1 MGVRCRLMLGLK
13 TIGRRIDAIL
23 TEYAGAVA
31 GNGGWLQVGAD
42 ASDAEVAVDASA
54 GFLACRDLYTK
65 ERRMI
70 RESDWQNL
78 EQVNREMALRLE
90 RVRKVRATGD
100 KQGIRQAE
108 MAYLQALQCVY
119 DAAVSAVSDYARL
132 AGDE

>member
-1 MGVRCRLMLGLK
+1 
-13 TIGRRIDAIL
+13 
-23 TEYAGAVA
+23 
-31 GNGGWLQVGAD
+31 
-42 ASDAEVAVDASA
+42 
-54 GFLACRDLYTK
+54 
-65 ERRMI
+65 MI

-78 EQVNREMALRLE
+78 ERMNREMALRLE
-90 RVRKVRATGD
+90 RFRKVRATGD